1 MLEQGDTQTQT
12 ASALEMAS
20 HDSIAVSEP
29 MTAYPVVDVFAGPG
43 GLGEGFASAL
53 DEKHRHRFRSVAS
66 IERDPFSHQTLLLRH
81 FFRYFRDEDVP
92 DDYYEFLAGRITR
105 SELFARYPV
114 AYAHAT
120 RSALRIS
127 LGEETH
133 SEVRRTI
140 QDRLKAKELWALVG
154 GPPCQAYSLV
164 GRSRMMSHPDFEQ
177 DERHTLYLE
186 YLRIIADHRPPV
198 FVMENVKG
206 LLSATIDGKSAIS
219 RIVCDLQQ
227 PATAI
232 PGTSADLT
240 YRLYSLTQEEP
251 AEGEVD
257 PRLFL
262 VRAEDHG
269 IPQARHRMFIVGIR
283 GDLNVRPALLRKMVA
298 PTVRDTIGSLP
309 EIRSG
314 LSREEDSLTSWLREI
329 RQISSMDI
337 RSELNGATYAGPVTR
352 GLSSENLIEMQTPR
366 HTSSTWYK
374 PRHPNHEVLRSM
386 YDERLSVLTAHEA
399 RSHMAS
405 DLRRYL
411 YAATFAHETGRSP
424 KLADFPVSLLPDHQN
439 VEEGRIGKMFSD
451 RFRVQLAEQVS
462 TTITSHIS
470 KDGHYF
476 IHYDPAQCRS
486 LTVREAARL
495 QTFPDNYYF
504 AGPRTAQ
511 YHQVG
516 NAVPPQLAKQIAEII
531 AELLDAIRSDADG

>member
-1 MLEQGDTQTQT
+1 MLTRGHSQTGEGST
-12 ASALEMAS
+12 SETKPN
-20 HDSIAVSEP
+20 VSRVRGGRKDGY
-29 MTAYPVVDVFAGPG
+29 AVVDLFAGPG

-53 DEKHRHRFRSVAS
+53 DDKSRRRFHSVVS
-66 IERDPFSHQTLLLRH
+66 IERDTFAYQTLLLRH
-81 FFRYFRDEDVP
+81 FLRQFPDGEAP
-92 DDYYEFLAGRITR
+92 DDYYNFLAGRISRT
-105 SELFARYPV
+105 ELFARYPT
-114 AYAHAT
+114 AHADALQ
-120 RSALRIS
+120 SARQIS
-127 LGEETH
+127 LGSETRA
-133 SEVRRTI
+133 EVRGII
-140 QDRLKAKELWALVG
+140 QDGLAGNELWALIG

-164 GRSRMMSHPDFEQ
+164 GRSRMMGRPDFER

-206 LLSATIDGKSAIS
+206 LLSASIEGKSTVS
-219 RIVCDLQQ
+219 RIVRDLAR
-227 PATAI
+227 PATAL
-232 PGTSADLT
+232 PGAPDDLT
-240 YRLYSLTQEEP
+240 YKLYSLAENEA

-269 IPQARHRMFIVGIR
+269 IPQARHRMFIVGVR
-283 GDLNVRPALLRKMVA
+283 SDLKVRPTTLKRMVA

-309 EIRSG
+309 AIRSG
-314 LSREEDSLTSWLREI
+314 LSRDEDSQTSWLREMRRISGMNI
-329 RQISSMDI
+329 RRQ
-337 RSELNGATYAGPVTR
+337 LNGAKYAGSVAR
-352 GLSSENLIEMQTPR
+352 RLSLESLIEMHSPR
-366 HTSSTWYK
+366 ATFSTRYK
-374 PRHPNHEVLRSM
+374 LRRPNHDVLRGL
-386 YDERLSVLTAHEA
+386 YDERLPLLTAHEL

-411 YAATFAHETGRSP
+411 YAAIFAQETGRSP

-439 VEEGRIGKMFSD
+439 VEEGRTGKMFSD

-495 QTFPDNYYF
+495 QTFPDNYHF
-504 AGPRTAQ
+504 EGPRTAQ

-516 NAVPPQLAKQIAEII
+516 NAVPPQLAKQIAEVIG
-531 AELLDAIRSDADG
+531 EVLDSIGSSR